1 MVCLHGLSPDGFAG
15 ERPWKRKD
23 TAWTPELKYKA
34 GHTGNMYSIPTQIPW
49 SVWASQHDLHSQV
62 LGHDR
67 RQKVHE
73 DQKSRSSSDLCY
85 RHCEYT
91 ALSHMHMHTHTHTN
105 THSHNTQILS
115 HTHIFPHTHSHSLI
129 HKQTHTCTHIYT
141 LFKKTSLILGLR
153 RVLKPSTSLVL

>member
-34 GHTGNMYSIPTQIPW
+34 GHTGNMYSIPTQIPC

-67 RQKVHE
+67 RQKVPE

-91 ALSHMHMHTHTHTN
+91 ALCCIHSHTYTHTSHSLSHMHMHTHTHTN

-115 HTHIFPHTHSHSLI
+115 LTHTHSPS
-129 HKQTHTCTHIYT
+129 HTLTFSHT
-141 LFKKTSLILGLR
+141 
-153 RVLKPSTSLVL
+153 